1 MFVNIFHLPAA
12 RVAFIVEY
20 HVVGTPHHLF
30 GWQLVGYASP
40 DGLLPHSVALRQT
53 AQTLVEVDGGV
64 YSENVRAVEEAG
76 VDIAVAGSAVF
87 GAPDPAK
94 AISVLRGA

>member
-1 MFVNIFHLPAA
+1 MNTTESVLNFFREITRIPRESGHEEQIVAYLQRFAA
-12 RVAFIVEY
+12 SR
-20 HVVGTPHHLF
+20 
-30 GWQLVGYASP
+30 
-40 DGLLPHSVALRQT
+40 GLKCKI
-53 AQTLVEVDGGV
+53 EVDGGV
-64 YSENVRAVEEAG
+64 GLSNAKELHKAG